1 MTESWMPIAGRPVQQ
16 ELDRLWLNQQAA
28 AHNLA
33 NIQTPGFV
41 GTRVVKNDNPSFDLM
56 LSKELSRT
64 DSRHLALSSSSGLPE
79 NFTEQ
84 AVPDLSPDS
93 EMAEVSKTVVSYQTL
108 IEVVARKDRMAR
120 LAIEGR

>member
-1 MTESWMPIAGRPVQQ
+1 MTESWMPIASRPVHQ
-16 ELDRLWLNQQAA
+16 ELNRLWLNQQAA

-64 DSRHLALSSSSGLPE
+64 DSRHLSFSSSSALPE

>member
-1 MTESWMPIAGRPVQQ
+1 MTDSWMPIAGRPVHQ

-41 GTRVVKNDNPSFDLM
+41 GSRVVKNENTSFDLM
-56 LSKELSRT
+56 LSRELTRT
-64 DSRHLALSSSSGLPE
+64 DSRHLSLSSPSVPD

-84 AVPDLSPDS
+84 AVTDLSPDA

-108 IEVVARKDRMAR
+108 LEIVARKDRMAR
-120 LAIEGR
+120 SAIEGR

>member
-1 MTESWMPIAGRPVQQ
+1 MTESWMPIASRPVHQ
-16 ELDRLWLNQQAA
+16 ELNRLWFNQQAA

-41 GTRVVKNDNPSFDLM
+41 GTRVVKNENPSFDTM
-56 LSKELSRT
+56 LSRELSRT
-64 DSRHLALSSSSGLPE
+64 DSRHLSISVPALAE

-84 AVPDLSPDS
+84 AVEDLSPDS

-108 IEVVARKDRMAR
+108 LEIVARKDRMAR
-120 LAIEGR
+120 SAIEGR

>member
-64 DSRHLALSSSSGLPE
+64 DSRHLSLSSSSALPE

>member
-1 MTESWMPIAGRPVQQ
+1 MTESWMPIASRPVHQ
-16 ELDRLWLNQQAA
+16 ELNRLWLNQQAA

-41 GTRVVKNDNPSFDLM
+41 GTRVVKNENPSFDLM
-56 LSKELSRT
+56 LSRELTRT
-64 DSRHLALSSSSGLPE
+64 DARHIPLSVSPVPE

-84 AVPDLSPDS
+84 AVTDLSPDA

-108 IEVVARKDRMAR
+108 LEIVSRKDRMAR
-120 LAIEGR
+120 SAIEGR

>member
-41 GTRVVKNDNPSFDLM
+41 GTRVVKNENPSFDLM

-64 DSRHLALSSSSGLPE
+64 DSRHLSLSSSSVLPE

>member
-64 DSRHLALSSSSGLPE
+64 DSRHLALSSSSALPE

>member
-1 MTESWMPIAGRPVQQ
+1 MSESWMPIAGRPVHQ

-41 GTRVVKNDNPSFDLM
+41 GTRIVKNENPTFDTM
-56 LSKELSRT
+56 LSRELART
-64 DSRHLALSSSSGLPE
+64 DPRHLSTSLPAISDE
-79 NFTEQ
+79 FTEQ
-84 AVPDLSPDS
+84 PVQELSPDS

-108 IEVVARKDRMAR
+108 LEIVARQDRLVRA
-120 LAIEGR
+120 AIEGH

>member
-1 MTESWMPIAGRPVQQ
+1 MTESWMPIAGRPVKQ

-41 GTRVVKNDNPSFDLM
+41 GTRVVKNDTPAFDLM

-64 DSRHLALSSSSGLPE
+64 DSRHLSISTPALSDD
-79 NFTEQ
+79 FTEQ
-84 AVPDLSPDS
+84 AVSDLSPDS
-93 EMAEVSKTVVSYQTL
+93 EMAEISKNVVSYQTL
-108 IEVVARKDRMAR
+108 LEMVARQDRLAR